1 MISSGQSAVQQS
13 GSKVITTA
21 SEAQWANSWSIVTT
35 PLSSSCWP
43 IPTSVEVS
51 KQNTTLIVSHR
62 SMEQKSST
70 SNITILI
77 TIHLSSC
84 ILLNNLI
91 DKSSSSPSSDV
102 KVVQL
107 ADIPKGPAGGGEK
120 LMQLQNQFS
129 IFNQINIDSIWCS
142 SRRRW
147 ISQKEGFWGSRP
159 ISAFVFCPP
168 FGFECWAP
176 VIREEFDPGREEW
189 EIDKAKAFGRTHD
202 WNLTGQYRRMV
213 TLEYPAY
220 LVDFTRREEM
230 RITKEEEESQSG
242 SKVGTCAL
250 LAPQS
255 AIFPSLSSR
264 ERFIQRWLLSV
275 HRWCSWLGGTPQIN
289 SSDEGGAKPEKICR
303 MDWCPDSPRGV
314 QFLFLAIFL
323 WMRCVLI
330 WI

>member
-1 MISSGQSAVQQS
+1 MQQQTAVYL
-13 GSKVITTA
+13 T
-21 SEAQWANSWSIVTT
+21 E
-35 PLSSSCWP
+35 
-43 IPTSVEVS
+43 
-51 KQNTTLIVSHR
+51 
-62 SMEQKSST
+62 
-70 SNITILI
+70 
-77 TIHLSSC
+77 
-84 ILLNNLI
+84 
-91 DKSSSSPSSDV
+91 
-102 KVVQL
+102 
-107 ADIPKGPAGGGEK
+107 
-120 LMQLQNQFS
+120 
-129 IFNQINIDSIWCS
+129 
-142 SRRRW
+142 RRF
-147 ISQKEGFWGSRP
+147 GFWGSPP

-275 HRWCSWLGGTPQIN
+275 PRWCSWLGGTPQIN

-330 WI
+330 WIKAMCMVFLFGFEASAYISVRSPSSCLNKKVDLQEGLTATPMMQWALS

>member
-1 MISSGQSAVQQS
+1 M
-13 GSKVITTA
+13 SKFL
-21 SEAQWANSWSIVTT
+21 EHCHNS
-35 PLSSSCWP
+35 PPSSSCWP

-51 KQNTTLIVSHR
+51 KQNTTLIVSPGQW
-62 SMEQKSST
+62 SKSQAHQISPSSSLST
-70 SNITILI
+70 C
-77 TIHLSSC
+77 HLASEPC
-84 ILLNNLI
+84 GTVLLNNLI
-91 DKSSSSPSSDV
+91 DKSLSSPSSDV

-107 ADIPKGPAGGGEK
+107 ADIPKGPTGGGEK

-129 IFNQINIDSIWCS
+129 IFNQINIDSSWCS

-147 ISQKEGFWGSRP
+147 ISQKEGFWGSRS

-314 QFLFLAIFL
+314 QFLFFGNFPLNEMCSDMNIGD
-323 WMRCVLI
+323 MHGVLV
-330 WI
+330 